1 MIRGRRSASKY
12 ALLSFA
18 CCYSTFF
25 FLPCKRFIKFFITP
39 LSKLAR
45 IGLEAAVIAMIEV
58 LTSTGP
64 LGTHFSMKVL
74 GSYKVMQVLPS
85 SLKR

>member
-1 MIRGRRSASKY
+1 MADEVLPNMPYCPLLAVI
-12 ALLSFA
+12 LLS
-18 CCYSTFF
+18 F

-64 LGTHFSMKVL
+64 LGIHFSMKVL

>member
-1 MIRGRRSASKY
+1 MSCTNTLSSEGRLLAVI
-12 ALLSFA
+12 LLS
-18 CCYSTFF
+18 

-64 LGTHFSMKVL
+64 LGIHFFNESARFIQ
-74 GSYKVMQVLPS
+74 GNA
-85 SLKR
+85 SLAIFT